1 MEQVSWIA
9 DRKVMV
15 SVFISDVQAVGS
27 IPLVDIIKEVT
38 VSIISLLADVKSD
51 GDNVIVRILHIPV
64 WIGRVVDF
72 VAITE
77 IVSMR
82 YPLGMLV
89 YPLIVT
95 VLVTLAAVE
104 ADAISVVV
112 IVDMQNRGVDRV
124 SLVDSIK
131 A

>member
-1 MEQVSWIA
+1 
-9 DRKVMV
+9 
-15 SVFISDVQAVGS
+15 
-27 IPLVDIIKEVT
+27 
-38 VSIISLLADVKSD
+38 
-51 GDNVIVRILHIPV
+51 
-64 WIGRVVDF
+64 
-72 VAITE
+72 
-77 IVSMR
+77 MR